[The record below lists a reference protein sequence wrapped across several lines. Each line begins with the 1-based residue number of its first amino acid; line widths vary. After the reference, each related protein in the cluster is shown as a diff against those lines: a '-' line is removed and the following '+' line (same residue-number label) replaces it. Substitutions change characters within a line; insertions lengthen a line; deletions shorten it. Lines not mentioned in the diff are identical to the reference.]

1 MPAQPTERPTRRH
14 GHEPSADESTAQ
26 ILQFPSGR
34 ADEEDLDPA
43 TALARIVQALRK
55 EQSLALGREISVLS
69 AAVAH
74 EAATEAL
81 SGDLP
86 EGVRPRHSE
95 RCRSKRTGG
104 ECDCDPAWEAS
115 VWSTFDK
122 KKIRKTLPTKQAAI
136 KWRRKHLGLAENG
149 QLRAPA
155 RITLAETAY
164 TWLAMAQAGEILNR
178 SGKRYKP
185 SALRTLEGDFRLRLI
200 PELGTHFMSDIER
213 PDLQGRI
220 TVWQAKHSASKVH
233 ACVNAARVLWRDF
246 DLVTGTHNALLI
258 DPTKGLRLP
267 AIPQTRDRI
276 ATADEAHRLIAA
288 LEEQDQ
294 ALWATAMYSGM
305 RLGELRALR
314 AEKIDL
320 ALKRIKIHA
329 GWDQYEG
336 EIDPKTEKGK
346 RTTVVIGILEDL
358 LTKHLERTGR
368 TGRDLVFGKTA
379 SQPFCPGTIHN
390 RARRAWETAR
400 KLEDKANVI
409 PEGERIRPIGL
420 HDSRHTAVSH
430 MLDAGITI
438 DKVSKFM
445 GHASI
450 TVTIDRYGHLLP
462 GGEAEAAEILNE
474 YHARR
479 RRG

>member
-1 MPAQPTERPTRRH
+1 MPAQITERPKRRASH
-14 GHEPSADESTAQ
+14 ESTDGSISAQ
-26 ILQFPSGR
+26 ILQFPSGG
-34 ADEEDLDPA
+34 AAEDIDPA
-43 TALARIVQALRK
+43 TALARIVHSLTQH
-55 EQSLALGREISVLS
+55 QSLALGREIGVLS
-69 AAVAH
+69 ATIANQL
-74 EAATEAL
+74 AAAPIET
-81 SGDLP
+81 P

-95 RCRSKRTGG
+95 RCASKRTGG
-104 ECDCDPAWEAS
+104 ACDCDPPWEAS

-122 KKIRKTLPTKQAAI
+122 RKIRKTLPTRQAAI
-136 KWRRKHLGLAENG
+136 KWRRKHYGLAESG
-149 QLRAPA
+149 QLRAPT
-155 RITLAETAY
+155 RMTLAETAY
-164 TWLAMAQAGEILNR
+164 TWLAMARSGEIRNR
-178 SGKRYKP
+178 SGRTYKP
-185 SALRTLEGDFRLRLI
+185 STLRTIEGDFRLRLI

-213 PDLQGRI
+213 SDLQAR
-220 TVWQAKHSASKVH
+220 VNAWQARHSASKVH

-246 DLVTGTHNALLI
+246 DLVTGANNLLVI

-267 AIPQTRDRI
+267 AVPLTRERI
-276 ATADEAHRLIAA
+276 ATADEAHRLITA
-288 LEEQDQ
+288 LDEEDQ
-294 ALWATAMYSGM
+294 ALWGSAMYAGI

-320 ALKRIKIHA
+320 SLKRIKVHA

-336 EIDPKTEKGK
+336 EIDTKTEKGR
-346 RTTVVIGILEDL
+346 RTTVVIDLLEDL
-358 LTKHLERTGR
+358 LIRHLERTGR
-368 TGRDLVFGKTA
+368 SGRDLVFGKTA
-379 SQPFCPGTIHN
+379 SEPFCPGTIHN
-390 RARRAWETAR
+390 KAKRAWKEAR
-400 KLEDKANVI
+400 QLEDKADTI

-479 RRG
+479 QRR